1 MNPRRYVIKAR
12 NVKEYNARRSLR
24 FAILDCD
31 KIGVF
36 PSNFICILP
45 QRITVTA
52 NDESVFAR
60 IFGENRVEVARRLLT
75 SALESEKNSEIKT
88 EIRQRLRTLDCTDS
102 NQREK

>member
-1 MNPRRYVIKAR
+1 MNPRLYVIKAR
-12 NVKEYNARRSLR
+12 NVKAHSARHSLR

-31 KIGVF
+31 KIRVF

-75 SALESEKNSEIKT
+75 SALEAEKNSEIKT
-88 EIRQRLRTLDCTDS
+88 EIRQRLRILDSTDS

>member
-1 MNPRRYVIKAR
+1 MNPRLYVIKAR

-52 NDESVFAR
+52 NDESVLPEFSGR
-60 IFGENRVEVARRLLT
+60 T
-75 SALESEKNSEIKT
+75 ALKS
-88 EIRQRLRTLDCTDS
+88 LGAC
-102 NQREK
+102 